1 MKHYILVISFLFISS
16 CASIE
21 LFNKDSE
28 IINTTTGQELIDLK
42 KALDSGAISEEEY
55 NELKTNI
62 LDRES
67 E

>member
-1 MKHYILVISFLFISS
+1 MKHYILVISFLIISS

-62 LDRES
+62 LDRE
-67 E
+67 